1 MLLIDLLKGI
11 LFTATY
17 VTKFAEMEN
26 QIKANSPQISKE
38 QELVLAIYNGVIGAV
53 EATKEL
59 TELKVKEAIAQL
71 IIDSSNQQYFQCY
84 YELTSTV
91 GIKADKIY
99 HKASF
104 VKAQLSMS
112 LS

>member
-1 MLLIDLLKGI
+1 
-11 LFTATY
+11 
-17 VTKFAEMEN
+17 MET
-26 QIKANSPQISKE
+26 QIKSNVPQISRK
-38 QELVLAIYNGVIGAV
+38 QQLVLAIYSGGIGAV

-59 TELKVKEAIAQL
+59 TKLKVTEATTPL